1 MAEDELLKNF
11 RGSAHVENGRPE
23 MQSRLD
29 CIHWFGTPAKAL
41 RLSIN
46 LDDYVISKEAFER
59 LQKGIAMIQEAMG
72 EAHHAIQ

>member
-1 MAEDELLKNF
+1 MKEEK
-11 RGSAHVENGRPE
+11 EKPE
-23 MQSRLD
+23 
-29 CIHWFGTPAKAL
+29 PAKAL
-41 RLSIN
+41 RLSTN

>member
-1 MAEDELLKNF
+1 MKEEK
-11 RGSAHVENGRPE
+11 EKPE
-23 MQSRLD
+23 
-29 CIHWFGTPAKAL
+29 PAKAL

-46 LDDYVISKEAFER
+46 LLDDYVISKEASER

>member
-11 RGSAHVENGRPE
+11 RGSAHVENGRP
-23 MQSRLD
+23 
-29 CIHWFGTPAKAL
+29 

-72 EAHHAIQ
+72 EAHHARQ

>member
-29 CIHWFGTPAKAL
+29 CL
-41 RLSIN
+41 L
-46 LDDYVISKEAFER
+46 SKEAFER